1 MSYGSLKTAN
11 RTGDSYGPANDQPDD
26 QAQSSSSSV
35 NYEQESKWIAASKS
49 FRHGVSQFYDRNF
62 GLFLVLLAQVFG
74 SLVRLRMEPR
84 YLDGLANSM
93 RLDDRVN

>member
-1 MSYGSLKTAN
+1 MSYGSLNTAK
-11 RTGDSYGPANDQPDD
+11 RTTDSCSPANDGPDD

-35 NYEQESKWIAASKS
+35 NYEEESKWIAASKS
-49 FRHGVSQFYDRNF
+49 FRNGVSQFYDRNF

-93 RLDDRVN
+93 RIDDHVD